1 MSKVR
6 ETLGSQILK
15 CYEKNHDEIGPE
27 CREVV
32 LEYGHKEWLPRL
44 QKILQ
49 EEAPK
54 FNKKFYILVVGY
66 KDPLSDIASHV
77 RIIVRGTKPLPEPKT
92 MVYSY
97 DPQDGLLMVEWTL
110 PSDQTIK
117 DVLNNPDDYDPFL
130 ADCVFKYKNKTL

>member
-1 MSKVR
+1 MNTLR

-15 CYEKNHDEIGPE
+15 CYDKNYNEIGPE

-32 LEYGHKEWLPRL
+32 LEYGTKEWLPRL
-44 QKILQ
+44 QKILK

-97 DPQDGLLMVEWTL
+97 DPKEEILMVEWTL

-117 DVLNNPDDYDPFL
+117 DILNDPEGFDPFL
-130 ADCVFKYKNKTL
+130 VDCVIKYKKKTL